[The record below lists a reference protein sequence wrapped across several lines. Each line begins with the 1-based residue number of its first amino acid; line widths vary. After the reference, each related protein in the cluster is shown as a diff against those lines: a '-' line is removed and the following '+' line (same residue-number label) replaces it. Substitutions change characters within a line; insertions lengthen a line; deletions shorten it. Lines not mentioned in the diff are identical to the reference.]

1 MKSKVIIVNQST
13 GYLMVD
19 VVNAYSQEYDEVVLL
34 AGKVEEHSR
43 ILSPKVF
50 LYNIKAYNK
59 KNVFYRILTWLI
71 SFFQSFFYLLIHGK
85 GAMVVYVTN
94 PPLSYFSSL
103 FLRNKFIIIEYDIYP
118 DALKNIGI
126 RDDSLIFKLWTKIN
140 RKVFKKADCIIT
152 LSNGM
157 ANLLSKYVNKSKI
170 KVIPNWGSIT
180 MNPVPKVDNPFIKE
194 HHLEGKFV
202 VMYSGNIGYTHHV
215 ETIVALALLLRNEF
229 DIHFMVIGGGGKKA
243 DLVKLVE
250 MQGLVNCT
258 FLDWLPAGNIVY
270 SLSAADLSVVTLTD
284 DTAFVSVP
292 SKTYNIL
299 SVGSPML
306 CVAPE
311 KSEIGQLVK
320 KERCGKCYDKD
331 HVEEMINFILQLKSD
346 KKYYTEMVKNA
357 LNASTHYTFANAN
370 EYVYHK

>member
-1 MKSKVIIVNQST
+1 MNQST

-85 GAMVVYVTN
+85 GAMVVYVNN
-94 PPLSYFSSL
+94 PPLSYISSL
-103 FLRNKFIIIEYDIYP
+103 YLRNKFIIIEYDIYP

-157 ANLLSKYVNKSKI
+157 ANLLSKYVNKSQI
-170 KVIPNWGSIT
+170 MVIPNWGSIT

-258 FLDWLPAGNIVY
+258 FLDWLPAGKIVY